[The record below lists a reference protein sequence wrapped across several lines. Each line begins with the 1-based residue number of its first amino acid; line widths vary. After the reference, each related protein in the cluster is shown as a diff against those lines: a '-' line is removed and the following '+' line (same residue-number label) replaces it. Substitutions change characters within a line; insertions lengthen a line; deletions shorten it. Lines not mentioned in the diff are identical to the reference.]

1 MEGAHGR
8 GSRWT
13 DASVLLMRGVEGYA
27 VRITGR
33 GPEQLMY
40 GCIHIYMC
48 DFVETVLPLKVR
60 M

>member
-1 MEGAHGR
+1 MDGYLCPP
-8 GSRWT
+8 
-13 DASVLLMRGVEGYA
+13 DAGCEGYA
-27 VRITGR
+27 VRLTGR